1 VHLYFRRADPGGEIR
16 QQSQEEVSPTR
27 AAAA

>member
-1 VHLYFRRADPGGEIR
+1 VHLYFRRADPDASIGRSSEAAT
-16 QQSQEEVSPTR
+16 PTR